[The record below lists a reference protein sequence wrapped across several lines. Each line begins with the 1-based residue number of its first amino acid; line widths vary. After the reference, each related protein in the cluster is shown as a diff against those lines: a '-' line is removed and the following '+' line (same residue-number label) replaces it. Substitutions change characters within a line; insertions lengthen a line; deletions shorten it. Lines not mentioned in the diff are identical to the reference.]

1 MTAALLDAGADPNAR
16 EEFGFTPLHQAA
28 AFNVNPAVTTALL
41 DAGADPN
48 ARAED
53 GQTAWDLAQDN
64 EALKGT
70 DVWWR
75 LNETRF

>member
-1 MTAALLDAGADPNAR
+1 MTRCLDAGADPNARGESGWTPLHFAAEFNTDPAVTAALLDAGADPNAR
-16 EEFGFTPLHQAA
+16 NE
-28 AFNVNPAVTTALL
+28 N
-41 DAGADPN
+41 
-48 ARAED
+48 

-75 LNETRF
+75 LNEARF